1 MNLDDAPLP
10 VIPESAY
17 PQLTDSNNEDN
28 IINKYKNF
36 LKKYNV
42 NNNTI
47 MTTYKENKLYNDD
60 NLMCNTTN
68 KLQNNILNATI
79 DIYMNK
85 YNKLVNQLYY
95 NAMNSKKEVY
105 KEKENKFDL
114 FNGVNCMK
122 ENVLHTKL
130 YFYIINDELEINKD
144 IIKHYPFKSESYVY
158 FDYSKKVENIYFLL
172 YCDNKFNNNPN
183 ELMDRLPLLICDL
196 LKSLNKVN
204 LLINSTVSLNT
215 YYDYLDDNSECLLT
229 EELISNIYKAIYK
242 ITNINYIEN
251 KNATHFNIIDDEDE
265 DDEETKEE
273 INELPDEYNIYEDN
287 RLLCIYMK
295 LSKLRKNIDL
305 VRKKLMTNYI
315 KNKFIKNRLS
325 INNVNKRK
333 DIMCLFTGM

>member
-1 MNLDDAPLP
+1 
-10 VIPESAY
+10 
-17 PQLTDSNNEDN
+17 
-28 IINKYKNF
+28 
-36 LKKYNV
+36 
-42 NNNTI
+42 
-47 MTTYKENKLYNDD
+47 
-60 NLMCNTTN
+60 
-68 KLQNNILNATI
+68 
-79 DIYMNK
+79 
-85 YNKLVNQLYY
+85 
-95 NAMNSKKEVY
+95 
-105 KEKENKFDL
+105 
-114 FNGVNCMK
+114 
-122 ENVLHTKL
+122 
-130 YFYIINDELEINKD
+130 
-144 IIKHYPFKSESYVY
+144 
-158 FDYSKKVENIYFLL
+158 
-172 YCDNKFNNNPN
+172 
-183 ELMDRLPLLICDL
+183 MDRLPLLICDL